1 MPVHELD
8 FLIPRQVFHQNQRKP
23 GDVVGV
29 TFLFQWQIMS
39 DWSRGVTWEISP
51 KLGAQLILKHD

>member
-8 FLIPRQVFHQNQRKP
+8 FLIPLQVFHQNQRKP

-29 TFLFQWQIMS
+29 MFLFQWQIMS
-39 DWSRGVTWEISP
+39 DSFRGVTWETNQ
-51 KLGAQLILKHD
+51 KQGAQLIPKHD